1 MTLPSMNPCPYCPIT
16 DVNNRIV
23 FERKLVMFVQNE
35 LYQGALK
42 YSGVIVPKAHKETVF
57 ELSEEEIL
65 ATFALVNEVKA
76 WLDANFS
83 PSGYNLGW
91 NCGSVAGQEVMHAH
105 LHVIPRFNDEPLA
118 GKAGIRTLLKS
129 SANEW

>member
-1 MTLPSMNPCPYCPIT
+1 MNPCPYCPIT